1 MRYFI
6 KVNDNQITD
15 STMGPFSDTQ
25 VEELLSDGYIE
36 ISEEK
41 YSLFNPYVPQKYI
54 DNNIITD
61 EEQLN
66 KNLRK
71 IELEKQYSIIYEQIQ
86 NTDYVVI
93 KIAEG
98 SATTE
103 EYKDIL
109 NQRIEWR
116 NQINELKKEIDK
128 LK

>member
-71 IELEKQYSIIYEQIQ
+71 IELEKQYSIIYEQLQ

-116 NQINELKKEIDK
+116 NQINELQKEIDK

>member
-6 KVNDNQITD
+6 KVNDDKITD

-25 VEELLSDGYIE
+25 VEDLLSDGYIE

-41 YSLFNPYVPQKYI
+41 YSLFNPYIPQKYI

-71 IELEKQYSIIYEQIQ
+71 IELEKQYGIIYEQLQ

-98 SATTE
+98 VATTE
-103 EYKDIL
+103 EYQGII
-109 NQRIEWR
+109 NNRTEWR
-116 NQINELKKEIDK
+116 KQINELQKEIDK